1 MNAPVVVVGGSL
13 CGMAAAA
20 RLAAVGHDV
29 VLLEREPRLG
39 GRWVAA
45 TDVLPPV
52 VALPA
57 AWRDLFKKTGRTLD
71 AELAARGLALTPA
84 PAATHTFRSGAT
96 LTLPTDR
103 GAQAASLTAECGESA
118 AVTWRDF
125 VDGLDDTW
133 QALRPLGLEAEFP
146 ADFPRRLPRSVRD
159 NLLWKQSVAAFA
171 GLFPAELGQI
181 VTAVALRLGS
191 DPRRTP
197 AWTAARLAVER
208 AFGRWS
214 VTDLAGIA
222 SPATVLID
230 VLAARMRTRG
240 VDIRL
245 NTPVTSATGTTVTT
259 PLGDIHAQAVVST
272 VNPWQAPPLGIP
284 RRRWRPLRPALAPSV
299 TSTVT
304 SGANVVPDGASEH
317 VEHTTSGPI
326 VTFQRQTAAGVVA
339 TVHDHTRGVPDLSL
353 GVRWDGLRTW
363 ARLPGV
369 RTGPGWYA
377 ASPASPGGNDPWAQL
392 LSAALVVYALHLD
405 VTGEDIR
412 PVNKAYKPRV
422 HRGPG
427 TRP

>member
-1 MNAPVVVVGGSL
+1 MRAPVVVVGGSL

-20 RLAAVGHDV
+20 RLAAVGHEV

-52 VALPA
+52 IALPA
-57 AWRDLFKKTGRTLD
+57 TWRDLFKKTGRTLD
-71 AELAARGLALTPA
+71 AELATRGLALTPA

-96 LTLPTDR
+96 IALPTDR
-103 GAQAASLTAECGESA
+103 GAQAASLTAECGESV
-118 AVTWRDF
+118 AVAWRDL
-125 VDGLDDTW
+125 VDSLDDTW
-133 QALRPLGLEAEFP
+133 QTLRPLGLEAEFP
-146 ADFPRRLPRSVRD
+146 AAFPKRLPRSVRD
-159 NLLWKQSVAAFA
+159 NLHWKQSLAAFA
-171 GLFPAELGQI
+171 GRFPAELGQI
-181 VTAVALRLGS
+181 VTAVAVRLGS

-230 VLAARMRTRG
+230 VLAARLSTRG

-245 NTPVTSATGTTVTT
+245 TTPVTSVTGTTVTT
-259 PLGDIHAQAVVST
+259 PAGEIHARAIVST
-272 VNPWQAPPLGIP
+272 VNPWQAPGSPP
-284 RRRWRPLRPALAPSV
+284 RHRLPLRPALSPTV

-304 SGANVVPDGASEH
+304 SGADVAPNGASEH

-326 VTFQRQTAAGVVA
+326 VTFRRQTAAGVLT
-339 TVHDHTRGVPDLSL
+339 TVHDHTRGVPDPSF
-353 GVRWDGLRTW
+353 GARWDGPQTW
-363 ARLPGV
+363 TRMPGV
-369 RTGPGWYA
+369 RSGPGRYT

-392 LSAALVVYALHLD
+392 LSAALAVYALHLD

-412 PVNKAYKPRV
+412 PANKAYKPRV
-422 HRGPG
+422 HRGLG
-427 TRP
+427 SRRP